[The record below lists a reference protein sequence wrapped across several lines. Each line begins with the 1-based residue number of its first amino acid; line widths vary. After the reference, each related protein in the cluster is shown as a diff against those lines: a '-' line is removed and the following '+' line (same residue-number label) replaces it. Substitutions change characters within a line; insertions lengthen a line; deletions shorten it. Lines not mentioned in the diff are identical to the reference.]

1 MLNDILDGITRKI
14 YELFG
19 DGYEIYLDPV
29 RQGLKEPCFF
39 VQVLEPTERQIVGRR
54 YYLEMPVAIQYL
66 PGKRE
71 DLVKDMNR
79 VAETLFSGTEYITLS
94 DGSLIRGRD
103 RSARQDLEQEVL
115 RFLVSYRLTVLRKV
129 QETEA
134 MENVILEKGLV
145 N

>member
-1 MLNDILDGITRKI
+1 
-14 YELFG
+14 
-19 DGYEIYLDPV
+19 
-29 RQGLKEPCFF
+29 
-39 VQVLEPTERQIVGRR
+39 
-54 YYLEMPVAIQYL
+54 MPVAIQYL

-115 RFLVSYRLTVLRKV
+115 TFLVSYRLTVLRKV